1 MKTTNILIIDDHQ
14 LMLDGLQLMLRD
26 VPHFHVVDQA
36 TNGKIGL
43 MKLKEHEIDLVLLD
57 INMPVMDGIE
67 CCEKILENHPN
78 IHVIGL
84 SMVEELTVM
93 KKLYSLGAKGYLL
106 KNSSKEKVIRAI
118 ETVINGGI
126 YMNQEH
132 LTSLLTATQPAKNTV
147 RMPKLSRREKEILD
161 LIADEK
167 TTKEIADQLHIAFGT
182 VETHRRNILNKLK
195 VKNTAGLIRSA
206 MQWGLLD

>member
-1 MKTTNILIIDDHQ
+1 
-14 LMLDGLQLMLRD
+14 MLDGLLLMLQD

-36 TNGKIGL
+36 INGKIGL
-43 MKLKEHEIDLVLLD
+43 AKLEKHAIDVILLD
-57 INMPVMDGIE
+57 INMPVMDGIT
-67 CCEKILENHPN
+67 CCEKILERHPE

-84 SMVEELTVM
+84 SMIEELTVM

-106 KNSSKEKVIRAI
+106 KNSSKDKVIQAI
-118 ETVINGGI
+118 NTVVNGGI

-132 LTSLLTATQPAKNTV
+132 LTSLLTNSNSAKHVV
-147 RMPKLSRREKEILD
+147 RIPKLSRREKEILD